1 MIRNLK
7 RMMENEEGIGTLTG
21 ICATSLV
28 CIAYIPCMAAEL
40 GVIYIVLK
48 AALKYLTS
56 G

>member
-7 RMMENEEGIGTLTG
+7 RMMENEEGLGTLTG
-21 ICATSLV
+21 IV
-28 CIAYIPCMAAEL
+28 CIAYIPLVAAEL

-48 AALKYLTS
+48 ASLKYLTS